1 MPEPASQKTITF
13 LIDSR
18 LENVSLAGVAVRGI
32 CNYLS
37 LSEIDTYYLEL
48 CVVEAVN
55 NAIKHAYDYEDGHAV
70 EVSIAY
76 SNREVTFN
84 ISDTGR
90 KMDLYGPRCLDFD
103 PDDLSMLPEHGMGL
117 YIINSVIDEVTYLS
131 DGGKNTL
138 TMRKRLHYKN

>member
-1 MPEPASQKTITF
+1 MPESALTKTITF
-13 LIDSR
+13 LIDSK

-70 EVSIAY
+70 EVNIAY

-90 KMDLYGPRCLDFD
+90 KMDLYGPRRLDFD

-131 DGGKNTL
+131 DAGKNTL